1 MVDSD
6 PIVAAI
12 HSAISAGVPAIP
24 SGSPEN
30 TSRNTVNALGNLP
43 VLNPVLP
50 TETTNGDIGDVH
62 MSSGD
67 SPEQIH
73 DLNDELEQSHSDPAL
88 NSGRPHLGVS
98 MSLGGLPIP
107 QFNDP
112 SALANPNYAGL
123 DAATPMNT
131 TFLSTLAESPVDP
144 AGGSSMLPRLPAR
157 LDDVGEGEE
166 ETDELRQREPA
177 EHLYT

>member
-1 MVDSD
+1 MVDND
-6 PIVAAI
+6 PLVAAI
-12 HSAISAGVPAIP
+12 QSAVSAGPPSVPP
-24 SGSPEN
+24 DSPEN
-30 TSRNTVNALGNLP
+30 TSRNTINAVSELP
-43 VLNPVLP
+43 ILNPVLV
-50 TETTNGDIGDVH
+50 TETSNGDVH
-62 MSSGD
+62 MSSGY
-67 SPEQIH
+67 SPEGIH
-73 DLNDELEQSHSDPAL
+73 DDVNDNAPNQNNSAPATH
-88 NSGRPHLGVS
+88 SGRQLSGAG

-144 AGGSSMLPRLPAR
+144 APGSTLLPRIPDR

-166 ETDELRQREPA
+166 ETDEVRLREP
-177 EHLYT
+177 EDHLYT